1 MPRRNWKQSARSFLI
16 IYEYFGFE
24 TSGDPPFVLPLT
36 CASSDKNGLVQYLP
50 RDVCDDV
57 KIIRKNI
64 KSYLFWSLPI
74 RGVPPPTIPD
84 SPLLAAVKAVE
95 SRHRRMSDVKIS
107 RVFYSRCREFV
118 ETVFIGVICIREV
131 KLDLLPE

>member
-24 TSGDPPFVLPLT
+24 TSGDP
-36 CASSDKNGLVQYLP
+36 
-50 RDVCDDV
+50 
-57 KIIRKNI
+57 I